1 MKRLRTLSIARPEAL
16 NRRLCRQAWGQP
28 YWRRLSV
35 RKRLEWELR
44 QMRHSGFVQHI
55 RIEPEVILPGEAPLD
70 ETSGQPVRH

>member
-1 MKRLRTLSIARPEAL
+1 VKRLRTLSIARPEAL

-44 QMRHSGFVQHI
+44 QMR
-55 RIEPEVILPGEAPLD
+55 RIAIFPLVRVEPEVILPGEAPLD